1 VIYLI
6 NYTEILKEEKM
17 KLFKENKVV
26 NWHEHIWDDGSGKL
40 NEELCDCFVEAARK
54 AYMDVVVCSLPVSGG
69 EPDPDTI
76 KRKNDVIAQAMDRH
90 PGFIKGLAF
99 VNPGYSREAV
109 AEIERCVNEL
119 GMIGIKLYNQYFISD
134 PVLHP
139 VIEKCIELDIPIL
152 EHTGKLRSLPNV
164 QPFLSD
170 GTHFAKAAEK
180 YPDAVIIM
188 AHIGG
193 GGDWQWQL
201 KAIADYPNIY
211 TDISGSVYDEGIIEQ
226 TVHYLGAE
234 RVLFGTDGSFSQGIG
249 KLLAANIPEKDKIE
263 ILNNTKFARYLERG
277 AK

>member
-152 EHTGKLRSLPNV
+152 EHAGKLRSLPNV

-170 GTHFAKAAEK
+170 GTHFAKLAEK

>member
-1 VIYLI
+1 
-6 NYTEILKEEKM
+6 M

-152 EHTGKLRSLPNV
+152 EHAGKLRSLPNV

-193 GGDWQWQL
+193 GETG
-201 KAIADYPNIY
+201 
-211 TDISGSVYDEGIIEQ
+211 SGS
-226 TVHYLGAE
+226 L
-234 RVLFGTDGSFSQGIG
+234 R
-249 KLLAANIPEKDKIE
+249 
-263 ILNNTKFARYLERG
+263 R
-277 AK
+277 

>member
-152 EHTGKLRSLPNV
+152 EHAGKLRSLPNV